1 MKLTNAQ
8 LKQIIKEELRSVLM
22 EKQED
27 RSGLDLR
34 EFLESMEE
42 DLAKHEF
49 SVKEIME
56 KIMSGHTNAHRRK
69 KLGPKPES
77 VVDQRLGPEQG
88 WWQIRWPA
96 AAFDKLISI
105 LKDKASDWEDTNE
118 PVAGSKEAEN
128 SNYGGDL
135 WYFSRNWSKK
145 NPLGDIKP
153 WELS

>member
-1 MKLTNAQ
+1 MKLTNKQ

-34 EFLESMEE
+34 PFLKAMEKQIRE
-42 DLAKHEF
+42 HEL
-49 SVKEIME
+49 SVKQIME
-56 KIMSGHTNAHRRK
+56 KIMSGHDLWAGRK

-77 VVDQRLGPEQG
+77 VVDQRLGPKQG
-88 WWQIRWPA
+88 WWQIQWPA

-105 LKDKASDWEDTNE
+105 LKNKASDWKDTDE
-118 PVAGSKEAEN
+118 ESE
-128 SNYGGDL
+128 NYGGDL
-135 WYFSRNWSKK
+135 WYFSRSWSKK